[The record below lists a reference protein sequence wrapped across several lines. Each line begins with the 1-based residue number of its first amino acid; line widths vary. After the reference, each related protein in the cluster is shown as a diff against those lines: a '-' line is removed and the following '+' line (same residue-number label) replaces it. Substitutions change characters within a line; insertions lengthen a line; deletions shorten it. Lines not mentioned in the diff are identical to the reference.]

1 MYRYVW
7 KEKKLR
13 KDSRIELSLSLSLS
27 LSLFLSLATNG
38 FDSSRRKFTLLSV
51 YRVDLL
57 NNMVGVL

>member
-27 LSLFLSLATNG
+27 LFLSLSTNG